1 MGIANIGEGMV
12 FQAQQ
17 PHNGT
22 RPFTSQPAALA
33 QSLPQ
38 ARSMTDDPCPPLQF
52 WRRFVS
58 LDGLLFEFEV
68 QVSFVFLKAS
78 FFVVNI

>member
-12 FQAQQ
+12 FSGTTAAQR
-17 PHNGT
+17 HST
-22 RPFTSQPAALA
+22 LSSQPAALA